1 MKRYDT
7 PSFAADRRGD
17 EEQMATP
24 AAMPS
29 PPRVPGAHPLVEK
42 LDALIQNARDEY
54 DNRARKSKK
63 QRDLWGYVTL
73 LGPAAV
79 IALAIQIAVQIQGI
93 AYIAAEIVEIAL
105 IIVAV
110 LLTYLA
116 VGFSHKKWIEERM
129 LAELLRREE
138 FLFRARVGPY
148 LAINEPHLEGKV
160 LSRLDELQA
169 SKSSRELLAL
179 LMQTKSWRDAL
190 EDSRGVPTGLPDFQ
204 KCVDTYVRDRA
215 KFQRDWMARR
225 SLEHLSSTISLEKW
239 ARGILFAGLVLSFV
253 RGGLLLVSKAVGTSP
268 TSNHHWV
275 VTLASEHPWVTTLAI
290 VIFAVG
296 VMLFGIRAFTG
307 SETLG
312 PSYAVHAGI
321 LTNYVERLLEIQHSP
336 EVLQDLQ
343 YQHEF
348 QRIVLNVEEVL
359 STELQ
364 TWWILM
370 GSAVPRPI

>member
-1 MKRYDT
+1 MAAPTAT
-7 PSFAADRRGD
+7 PS
-17 EEQMATP
+17 
-24 AAMPS
+24 PS
-29 PPRVPGAHPLVEK
+29 RTPGANSLVEK
-42 LDALIQNARDEY
+42 LDALIQNARNKHD
-54 DNRARKSKK
+54 DGARKLKK
-63 QRDLWGYVTL
+63 RRDYWGYVTL

-79 IALAIQIAVQIQGI
+79 IALAIQMAVQIHGT
-93 AYIAAEIVEIAL
+93 AYIAAEIVEIVL
-105 IIVAV
+105 IVVAV

-138 FLFRARVGPY
+138 FLFQARVGPY
-148 LAINEPHLEGKV
+148 LAISDPHLEGRV
-160 LSRLDELQA
+160 LSRLHELQA

-179 LMQTKSWRDAL
+179 LMQTKGWRDAL
-190 EDSRGVPTGLPDFQ
+190 EDSRGVPSGVPDFQ
-204 KCVDTYVRDRA
+204 KCMDTYVRERA
-215 KFQRDWMARR
+215 EFQRGWMAQR
-225 SLEHLSSTISLEKW
+225 SIEHLSSTSSLEKW
-239 ARGILFAGLVLSFV
+239 ARGILFAALVLSFV

-268 TSNHHWV
+268 TSNPWV
-275 VTLASEHPWVTTLAI
+275 MTLASEHPWVTTLAI

-296 VMLFGIRAFTG
+296 VMLFGLRAFTG

>member
-1 MKRYDT
+1 MAAPAAT
-7 PSFAADRRGD
+7 PS
-17 EEQMATP
+17 
-24 AAMPS
+24 PS
-29 PPRVPGAHPLVEK
+29 RTPGANPLVEK
-42 LDALIQNARDEY
+42 LDALIQDARNKHDVG
-54 DNRARKSKK
+54 ARKLKK
-63 QRDLWGYVTL
+63 RRDWCGYVTL

-79 IALAIQIAVQIQGI
+79 IALAIQMAVQEHAF
-93 AYIAAEIVEIAL
+93 AYIVAEIVEIVL
-105 IIVAV
+105 IVVAV

-138 FLFRARVGPY
+138 FLFQARVGPY
-148 LAINEPHLEGKV
+148 LAISEPHLEGRV
-160 LSRLDELQA
+160 LSRLHELQA

-179 LMQTKSWRDAL
+179 LMQTKGWRDAL
-190 EDSRGVPTGLPDFQ
+190 EDSRGVPTEVPDFQ
-204 KCVDTYVRDRA
+204 KCMDTYVRDRA
-215 KFQRDWMARR
+215 EFQRGWMAQR
-225 SLEHLSSTISLEKW
+225 SIEHLSSTSSLEKW
-239 ARGILFAGLVLSFV
+239 ARGILFAALVLSFV
-253 RGGLLLVSKAVGTSP
+253 RGGLLLVSKAVSASP
-268 TSNHHWV
+268 AKDHPWV
-275 VTLASEHPWVTTLAI
+275 TTLASDHPWVTTLAI

-296 VMLFGIRAFTG
+296 VMLFVLRAFTG

-321 LTNYVERLLEIQHSP
+321 LTSYVERLLEIQHSP